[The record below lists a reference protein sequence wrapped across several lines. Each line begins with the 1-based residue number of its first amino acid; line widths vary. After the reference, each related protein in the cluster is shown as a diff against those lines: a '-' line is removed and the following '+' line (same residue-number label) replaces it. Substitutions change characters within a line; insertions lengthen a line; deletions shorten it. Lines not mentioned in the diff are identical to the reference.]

1 MKIVKEDI
9 DNLER
14 YIGNSK
20 VGVHAELPLIMADA
34 YEESKKKKE
43 EIDKEMEEKTK
54 DNVKLNKVIGA
65 KKQPVPELPKQLK
78 ANLEESLFEDYDS
91 DSDVR
96 HYSNM
101 LIDMIED
108 GYVDAE
114 YIATALIKWCS
125 EDDIERFMQ
134 VNDLISDDEDDDID
148 ESLFE
153 GRGPNKNKPKEDTDL
168 FSLIN
173 QELVWE
179 NPNFISMTKFPNVK
193 PKQRYS
199 YSDVG
204 IDYKKDGFIDIT
216 VRQPSKDKLDFAKK
230 VADAYNAEIIGPAS
244 DGNNYILSIR
254 IPD

>member
-65 KKQPVPELPKQLK
+65 KNQPVPELPKKLK
-78 ANLEESLFEDYDS
+78 ANLDESLFEDYTVRYYS
-91 DSDVR
+91 DLLR
-96 HYSNM
+96 NK
-101 LIDMIED
+101 IEN
-108 GYVDAE
+108 GAVDAKSV
-114 YIATALIKWCS
+114 A
-125 EDDIERFMQ
+125 M
-134 VNDLISDDEDDDID
+134 DLIYWIDDDNDIKLYMQTIDLLSDDEVDDID
-148 ESLFE
+148 ESLNE

-179 NPNFISMTKFPNVK
+179 NPNFISKTKFPNIK
-193 PKQRYS
+193 PKQRYDD
-199 YSDVG
+199 SDIGV
-204 IDYKKDGFIDIT
+204 DYKKDGFVDIT
-216 VRQPSKDKLDFAKK
+216 IRQPSEDKLDFAKK
-230 VADAYNAEIIGPAS
+230 VADAYSAEIIGPAS

>member
-65 KKQPVPELPKQLK
+65 KNQPVPELPKKLK
-78 ANLEESLFEDYDS
+78 ANLDESLFEDYTVRYYS
-91 DSDVR
+91 DTL
-96 HYSNM
+96 Y
-101 LIDMIED
+101 DMIEN
-108 GYVDAE
+108 GIVDAKS
-114 YIATALIKWCS
+114 IAQDLIYWCS
-125 EDDIERFMQ
+125 EDDIKHYMR
-134 VNDLISDDEDDDID
+134 VNDLLSYDEDDDID

-153 GRGPNKNKPKEDTDL
+153 GRGPNKNTPKEDTDL

-179 NPNFISMTKFPNVK
+179 NPNFISKTKFPNIK
-193 PKQRYS
+193 PKQRYDD
-199 YSDVG
+199 SDIGV
-204 IDYKKDGFIDIT
+204 DYKKDGFVDIT
-216 VRQPSKDKLDFAKK
+216 IRQPSEDKLDFAKK